1 MIITRDMRMQEKNIL
16 KMEKQ
21 TKTYIC
27 MIDMIGDIYIY
38 MIDDKQVDATYIYM
52 WIK

>member
-1 MIITRDMRMQEKNIL
+1 
-16 KMEKQ
+16 MEKQ

-38 MIDDKQVDATYIYM
+38 IYMIDDKQVDATYIYM